1 MNVLDD
7 EMFEDTK
14 RVIRNCTPKDRQY
27 NGQKKIE
34 ERQTIQWS
42 KENRRET
49 DNTMVKRKQRKDRQY
64 NGQKKIEER
73 QTIQQSKE
81 NRRKTNNDIQN
92 AAQKTEY

>member
-1 MNVLDD
+1 
-7 EMFEDTK
+7 
-14 RVIRNCTPKDRQY
+14 
-27 NGQKKIE
+27 
-34 ERQTIQWS
+34 
-42 KENRRET
+42 
-49 DNTMVKRKQRKDRQY
+49 MVKRKQKKDRQY